1 MKKLFALSILLPLSA
16 TQLHAYDITLSEASS
31 SQAEDLKNCAFVTND
46 CELCVVEANGKV
58 VCSSVGIACVPK
70 MKRCLVKK

>member
-1 MKKLFALSILLPLSA
+1 MKKMFALLILLPLSA
-16 TQLHAYDITLSEASS
+16 TQLYADGIRAPQPTSTLA
-31 SQAEDLKNCAFVTND
+31 ADLRNCAIVTND
-46 CELCVVEANGKV
+46 CELCLVQDSGKV